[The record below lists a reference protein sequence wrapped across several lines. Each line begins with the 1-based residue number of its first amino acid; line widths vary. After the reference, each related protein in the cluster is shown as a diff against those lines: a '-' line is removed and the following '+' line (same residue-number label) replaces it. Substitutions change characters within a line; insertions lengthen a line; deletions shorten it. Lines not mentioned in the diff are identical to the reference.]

1 MKIRILH
8 FYKTIVL
15 MRTICL
21 IAAIKL
27 LVAGWVLFS
36 VGVGADIGTLI
47 SYFIVGR
54 NTANTVSGI
63 IGLGCEIACIP
74 TLIVGY
80 TKKHRS
86 VDIFNS
92 SCANRKSVAYW
103 SINASQNGLGIA
115 YNL

>member
-1 MKIRILH
+1 
-8 FYKTIVL
+8 